1 MARID
6 RFIDALV
13 KRGAD
18 RVLLQSG
25 EKASLV
31 FGDDA
36 RPVTASAL
44 HNKPLRTFVK
54 EIVPPELVYLW
65 RTFEGAL
72 GPRKERSP

>member
-36 RPVTASAL
+36 TGFTAL
-44 HNKPLRTFVK
+44 KTC
-54 EIVPPELVYLW
+54 
-65 RTFEGAL
+65 
-72 GPRKERSP
+72 